1 MSLDLLINR
10 VRQAEQAV
18 DIREH
23 RTRAQWRQL
32 KATWHAGWTPG
43 RIVIAGLAAGFVAGR
58 GKPLRLAGN
67 GGALDLLRALMPLF
81 VGVQAA
87 QAAAEELQP
96 GSTEPP
102 ESPQTPPPGT
112 PPSP

>member
-1 MSLDLLINR
+1 MKLELLINR

-18 DIREH
+18 EIREA

-32 KATWHAGWTPG
+32 KATWHAAWTPG

-58 GKPLRLAGN
+58 GKPLRLAGS
-67 GGALDLLRALMPLF
+67 GGALDLLRAVMPLF

-96 GSTEPP
+96 GSTDA
-102 ESPQTPPPGT
+102 TTPPGT

>member
-18 DIREH
+18 DIREA

-32 KATWHAGWTPG
+32 KATWRAGWTPG

-58 GKPLRLAGN
+58 GKPLRLAGS

-96 GSTEPP
+96 GSTDA
-102 ESPQTPPPGT
+102 TPPGT
-112 PPSP
+112 SPSP

>member
-1 MSLDLLINR
+1 MKLELLINR

-18 DIREH
+18 EIREA

-32 KATWHAGWTPG
+32 KATWHAAWTPG
-43 RIVIAGLAAGFVAGR
+43 RIVIAGLASGFVAGR
-58 GKPLRLAGN
+58 GKPLRLAGS
-67 GGALDLLRALMPLF
+67 GGALDLLRAVMPLF

-96 GSTEPP
+96 GSTDA
-102 ESPQTPPPGT
+102 TPPGT